1 MPQQTVYSASQP
13 VGGAATRAKFQQ
25 GKQDRGLVP
34 YFVSYALRPL
44 TVYVRVLIFRALV
57 SLLSYHMC
65 VSCYAGALLAARA

>member
-1 MPQQTVYSASQP
+1 MPQQTIYSASQP
-13 VGGAATRAKFQQ
+13 VGGAATRAGFGNEKEE
-25 GKQDRGLVP
+25 RGLVP
-34 YFVSYALRPL
+34 YFVSYALRLL